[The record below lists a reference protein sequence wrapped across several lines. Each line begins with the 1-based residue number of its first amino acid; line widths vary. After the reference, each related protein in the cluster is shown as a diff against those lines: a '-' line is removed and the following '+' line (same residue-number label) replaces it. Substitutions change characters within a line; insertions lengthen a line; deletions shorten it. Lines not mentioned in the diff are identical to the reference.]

1 MHKTEEGQKCTG
13 KEAVLSTSRLNS
25 YGSRVLTN
33 GIDIQQYKKNP
44 ILLYM
49 HDRFSHLPLGRIENI
64 RIDGDKL
71 IGTPVFDDVDEFTRT
86 IHAKWEAGTLKMV
99 SIGVEPTE
107 LSDAPE
113 HLVPGQTRKTIKKCK
128 LVEVSIVDIGANDD
142 AVCFG
147 SDGKLLQLGRGL
159 ENTIELLLNDEKKHQ
174 RMEEINKQLGL
185 SASATE
191 AEAVLRIKE
200 LQSEVAAMK
209 SEKEAVQLSAIK
221 IMVRDAKKAGK
232 IMGDRE
238 AHFINL
244 GKTIGL
250 KALSDTLDCLS
261 SPVKPS
267 GLIGATGGTKEYAK
281 LSEVPEEERKLM
293 REENRALYCKLY
305 KDEYGIDAII
315 DE

>member
-147 SDGKLLQLGRGL
+147 SDGKLLRF
-159 ENTIELLLNDEKKHQ
+159 ENGAENEIELLNHKNIRKMDE
-174 RMEEINKQLGL
+174 IIKQLGL
-185 SASATE
+185 SKDATE

-200 LQSEVAAMK
+200 LQEDVATLK
-209 SEKEAVQLSAIK
+209 TEKETIRLSAIK
-221 IMVRDAKKAGK
+221 AMVEEAKKEGK
-232 IMGDRE
+232 ITEDRE
-238 AHFINL
+238 AHFINI
-244 GKTIGL
+244 GKTMG
-250 KALSDTLDCLS
+250 AAVLSDTLACLS
-261 SPVKPS
+261 SPVRPS
-267 GLIGATGGTKEYAK
+267 EVIRDKSGTKEYTK